1 MSYEENND
9 YIKIP
14 FIIYLI
20 YFSFRIITGSLHTMD
35 AFIHKI
41 DLPIHEFGHV
51 LFSFIFGSD
60 GVMMYLGGN
69 AFQTI
74 FPSILAGSFFKRK
87 DFMGGGFCTLW
98 VGETMIDAG
107 YYISDARTRDL
118 PLITGDSD
126 THDWMNIL
134 LQLKLLAWDETIGG
148 FVSFIGSILMIIGLI
163 ICISSLNIVKNFL
176 KNKSKS
182 Q

>member
-1 MSYEENND
+1 MNSESNND

-20 YFSFRIITGSLHTMD
+20 IFSFRIITGNLHTMD
-35 AFIHKI
+35 AFIHTI

-51 LFSFIFGSD
+51 FFSIIFGSG

-69 AFQTI
+69 MFQTI
-74 FPSILAGSFFKRK
+74 FPSILAGSFFIRK
-87 DFMGGGFCTLW
+87 DFMGAGFCTLW

-107 YYISDARTRDL
+107 YYISDARVREL

-134 LQLKLLAWDETIGG
+134 LELKLLAWDETIGG
-148 FVSFIGSILMIIGLI
+148 FVSFIGSILMISGII
-163 ICISSLNIVKNFL
+163 ICISTLNLL
-176 KNKSKS
+176 KKRS
-182 Q
+182 